1 MQPMRL
7 LCALFAFPALGLTA
21 ALSGCHAVRAM
32 QSVVSGKETVPL
44 PPDDSEKMSATPR
57 RIDAPALLGPES
69 SRVRTGILPPIR
81 FDRDSHLLSKP
92 ATDQL
97 RETATWLKGH
107 PERVV
112 IAGGAATGDPEYSR
126 QLAESRAIAVRDFLL
141 GRGVPA
147 GRMVTASY
155 GADGPVP
162 GDSVVFGIVSTGAD
176 DSAPRR

>member
-1 MQPMRL
+1 MRRAQMQSMRP
-7 LCALFAFPALGLTA
+7 LCALFAFPALCLTA

-32 QSVVSGKETVPL
+32 QNVVSGKETVPL

-92 ATDQL
+92 ATLQL

-126 QLAESRAIAVRDFLL
+126 QLAEQRAIVGRLEALSAETGRLL
-141 GRGVPA
+141 KIYQSKVNGMEELKKSLLQRAFA
-147 GRMVTASY
+147 GEL
-155 GADGPVP
+155 
-162 GDSVVFGIVSTGAD
+162 
-176 DSAPRR
+176 

>member
-1 MQPMRL
+1 MQSMRP
-7 LCALFAFPALGLTA
+7 LCALFAFPALCLTG

-32 QSVVSGKETVPL
+32 HSVVSGKEQVDL

-57 RIDAPALLGPES
+57 RIDAPALIGPES

-81 FDRDSHLLSKP
+81 FDRDSHLISKP
-92 ATDQL
+92 ATEQL

-141 GRGVPA
+141 NRGVPA
-147 GRMVTASY
+147 GRMVTTSY

-162 GDSVVFGIVSTGAD
+162 GDSVVFGIVSTGAEV
-176 DSAPRR
+176 SAPHR